1 VGDLGF
7 GERPLKLLRLEVQGL
22 VVLDD
27 IARWPEEAK
36 MASWIDAGALK
47 PVEEIIDGLENAPR
61 ALIGLL
67 AGENLGKRIVR
78 VAPDPF

>member
-1 VGDLGF
+1 
-7 GERPLKLLRLEVQGL
+7 
-22 VVLDD
+22 
-27 IARWPEEAK
+27 